1 VIVKTLSENK
11 AFQQF
16 ALRTAKKGGEVV
28 NTVKGKADQAKVAD
42 VRRPAPSLTPRPLLP
57 RLRSALT
64 ARISASRSCRKP
76 RAPWRTPKP
85 A

>member
-1 VIVKTLSENK
+1 MIVKTLSENK

-57 RLRSALT
+57 RLRSSLT
-64 ARISASRSCRKP
+64 AACRLPVTCRKP
-76 RAPWRTPKP
+76 RAPWRTPKL